1 MIDVFFLSF
10 YMGMRQNLC
19 ICPWQTVKMA
29 GRREGRTNVPTVK
42 MFRIKEDRNMIL

>member
-42 MFRIKEDRNMIL
+42 MLRIKEDRNMIL